1 MPLIQKETIPLW
13 GIWKIDETSDELL
26 SQLEHH
32 EWYLPF
38 LQQHS
43 MENRKKEWLAARVL
57 LKELMGREVRI
68 SYLEQGAPYL
78 PKEQLHISISHTKG
92 YAAVLLGQNAALG
105 IDIEY
110 ISDRVRKITSKFM
123 SDEEMQHLD
132 SEMETTH
139 ILLHWS
145 AKETIFKALHREEV
159 NFKHDLHISPFA
171 LSLSG
176 QFDAMETRTL
186 AHNKYVVNYQV
197 TDNYVVTFR
206 Y

>member
-1 MPLIQKETIPLW
+1 MPLIQKETVPLW

-26 SQLEHH
+26 SLLGHH

-57 LKELMGREVRI
+57 LKELMGREIRI
-68 SYLEQGAPYL
+68 GYLQQGAPYL
-78 PKEQLHISISHTKG
+78 PKERLHISISHTKG
-92 YAAVLLGQNAALG
+92 YAAVLLSENPALG

-110 ISDRVRKITSKFM
+110 TSERVRKITSKFM

-132 SEMETTH
+132 ARRETTH

-145 AKETIFKALHREEV
+145 GKETIFKALHREEV
-159 NFKHDLHISPFA
+159 NFRNDLHISPFT
-171 LSLSG
+171 LSSVG
-176 QFDAMETRTL
+176 QFSAMETRTP
-186 AHNKYVVNYQV
+186 AHNEYIVNYQV
-197 TDNYVVTFR
+197 TDDYVVTFR